1 MTSEPTPIIDSEANS
16 FSNTF
21 VTPWTEI
28 LDAPEPQE
36 LVAGMVPEGQVTWL
50 YGESGIGKSLITLD
64 LALKVAFGEDFL
76 GDREVSQANVL
87 WLDYE
92 NGSSVLKDRLDSF
105 GFDTLTLA
113 ASKKLMFG
121 VMPDSIDHETIP
133 ELLHAVED
141 WGIKLLVID
150 SSGVGFG
157 GDSNSAD
164 TFAVLAAELF
174 NPLKRMGV
182 SILVLDNMGKDTS
195 RGAIGSSR
203 KQHEAGAIWELT
215 QEDGRTNNFVLKLKK
230 DRTGNL
236 THVVEI
242 RKEQIDGVLT
252 FTSGAMG
259 FSMVTDTEIQ
269 ALRDAEAGGWDGR
282 EKLSRAKLL
291 EYIKAETGHGVRNN
305 VASKAVKYANNGR
318 WGQTP
323 ISEDGTTL
331 DISGTDHDGDNPGTM
346 GQAEENLA
354 IAGLLEDGDN

>member
-1 MTSEPTPIIDSEANS
+1 MTNASPSANLEANS
-16 FSNTF
+16 FGNTF
-21 VTPWTEI
+21 VTPWAE
-28 LDAPEPQE
+28 LVEAPEPTE
-36 LVAGMVPEGQVTWL
+36 LVAGLIPEGQVTWL

-64 LALKVAFGEDFL
+64 LALKVAYGNEFL
-76 GDREVSQANVL
+76 DDRETNQANVL

-92 NGSSVLKDRLDSF
+92 NGTSVIKDRLESF
-105 GFDTLTLA
+105 DIDLLSLA
-113 ASKKLMFG
+113 ASKRLMFG

-174 NPLKRMGV
+174 NPLKRAGV
-182 SILVLDNMGKDTS
+182 SIIVLDNMGKDTS

-215 QEDGRTNNFVLKLKK
+215 QEDGRTNNFILKLKK
-230 DRTGNL
+230 DRTGSL

-242 RKEQIDGVLT
+242 RKETIDGVLT

-259 FSMVTDTEIQ
+259 FSLITDTEIQ
-269 ALRDAEAGGWDGR
+269 ALRDAESGGWDGK
-282 EKLSRAKLL
+282 EKLTRESLQTH
-291 EYIKAETGHGVRNN
+291 IKKATGHGVRNTI
-305 VASKAVKYANNGR
+305 AGKAVKYANGGR
-318 WGQTP
+318 WNNL
-323 ISEDGTTL
+323 GTAE
-331 DISGTDHDGDNPGTM
+331 
-346 GQAEENLA
+346 QATANLA
-354 IAGLLEDGDN
+354 IAGLIEDGNN